1 MAAPFQLL
9 IEVFAAN
16 ILPIFLIAGVGM
28 VIARQ
33 RAASASVVS
42 PVVLNALVPCLVF
55 NLLVTSQV
63 SAFELAPVAL
73 VCVLVT
79 GSRGLAAY
87 LAAKPL
93 GLDRPTRVGLML
105 AAMFSNAGN
114 YGLPVTLFAFGREAL
129 TYATAYFVTSSVLTY
144 TVGIVLAASGR
155 RSARESMRGL
165 IRVPTIYAA
174 AAAVAILALDVPL
187 PGSLM
192 RPIGLLS
199 DATLPMMMLVLGM
212 QLAGTTK
219 PERPLALAAVVVLSL
234 VLSPLVGFGL
244 AQVLALEGA
253 ALQATV
259 IQAAMP
265 VAVVTSIL
273 ALEFNVAPNFVT
285 SAVLT
290 STVLSPFTLT
300 WLIAYL
306 QRVA

>member
-1 MAAPFQLL
+1 VASLQLL
-9 IEVFAAN
+9 LEVFAAN

-33 RAASASVVS
+33 LAASASVVS
-42 PVVLNALVPCLVF
+42 HLVLNALIPCLVF

-63 SAFELAPVAL
+63 SALELAPIAL
-73 VCVLVT
+73 VCILVT
-79 GSRGLAAY
+79 AFKGVAAY
-87 LAAKPL
+87 LAARPL
-93 GLDRPTRVGLML
+93 GLDRPARVGLML

-129 TYATAYFVTSSVLTY
+129 TFATAYFVTSSILTY
-144 TVGIVLAASGR
+144 TVGMVLAASGR
-155 RSARESMRGL
+155 RSARESVRGL

-174 AAAVAILALDVPL
+174 AAAIAVLVLDAPL

-199 DATLPMMMLVLGM
+199 DAALPMMMLVLGM
-212 QLAGTTK
+212 QLASGTR
-219 PERPLALAAVVVLSL
+219 PERPLALAAVVALSL

-259 IQAAMP
+259 VQAAMP

-285 SAVLT
+285 SAVLA

>member
-1 MAAPFQLL
+1 MP
-9 IEVFAAN
+9 E
-16 ILPIFLIAGVGM
+16 
-28 VIARQ
+28 
-33 RAASASVVS
+33 
-42 PVVLNALVPCLVF
+42 
-55 NLLVTSQV
+55 T
-63 SAFELAPVAL
+63 
-73 VCVLVT
+73 T
-79 GSRGLAAY
+79 GSR
-87 LAAKPL
+87 PHCS
-93 GLDRPTRVGLML
+93 R
-105 AAMFSNAGN
+105 SAGRRW
-114 YGLPVTLFAFGREAL
+114 F
-129 TYATAYFVTSSVLTY
+129 ATAYFVTSSILTY

-155 RSARESMRGL
+155 RSARESVRGL
-165 IRVPTIYAA
+165 SRVPTIYAA
-174 AAAVAILALDVPL
+174 AAAVAVLVLDVSL
-187 PGSLM
+187 PGPLM

-244 AQVLALEGA
+244 AQALGLEGA

-259 IQAAMP
+259 VQAAMP

-300 WLIAYL
+300 WLISYL